1 MLLGILYT
9 ASNAKQRAERFY
21 ELVQFNLDS
30 QIFTNDWEFQKF
42 IPLVSLIS
50 SCILPQIYNKN
61 VKYLNENKKEYE
73 EMYPV
78 LKGHEWK
85 PVPFDVQHEAELIYV
100 IQTQVT
106 AKMLIALFG
115 TKTFQEKDAFIS
127 KVETR
132 FNGYLRPEDIRDIVN
147 EEWRLHT
154 EKESSISVQ

>member
-1 MLLGILYT
+1 M
-9 ASNAKQRAERFY
+9 
-21 ELVQFNLDS
+21 
-30 QIFTNDWEFQKF
+30 
-42 IPLVSLIS
+42 
-50 SCILPQIYNKN
+50 
-61 VKYLNENKKEYE
+61 
-73 EMYPV
+73 
-78 LKGHEWK
+78 
-85 PVPFDVQHEAELIYV
+85 IYV

-132 FNGYLRPEDIRDIVN
+132 FNGYLRPEDIRDIVK